1 MNKNIDFLNIKNVIY
16 NIIMDYNIIT
26 NRIHIDWNEFIE
38 ENKKELIEIL
48 SKINII
54 DNIIYPKQK
63 DIFKTLFYF
72 GPIDTKLVILGQDP
86 YIGEETNI
94 PQAHGFAFSV
104 PKCHTKIPP
113 SLKNI
118 FKEIKNCYPEYNV
131 PEKQSFSA
139 KLKEHSSF
147 NVPTHGNLKRWVK
160 KEKIILLNCALTV
173 IKGHSNSMMKLWE
186 NYTDKLIKYISDTSN
201 KTIFLLMGNFA
212 ISKSKLVDTN
222 KHKIFTTKHPS
233 PLSAHNGFFGCNV
246 FKNINDYLEENNM
259 DIIRW

>member
-1 MNKNIDFLNIKNVIY
+1 
-16 NIIMDYNIIT
+16 MDYNIIT
-26 NRIHIDWNEFIE
+26 TRIHPEWNEFIE

-48 SKINII
+48 AKVSLDN
-54 DNIIYPKQK
+54 NIIYPKQK

-72 GPIDTKLVILGQDP
+72 GPEDTKLVILGQDP
-86 YIGEETNI
+86 YINEETNI

-118 FKEIKNCYPEYNV
+118 FKEIKNCYPEYV
-131 PEKQSFSA
+131 I
-139 KLKEHSSF
+139 
-147 NVPTHGNLKRWVK
+147 PTHGNLKRWVK

-173 IKGHSNSMMKLWE
+173 IKGHSNSHIKLWE
-186 NYTDKLIKYISDTSN
+186 QYTDKLIKYISDKN
-201 KTIFLLMGNFA
+201 KKTIFLLMGNFA

-222 KHKIFTTKHPS
+222 KHMIFTTKHPS
-233 PLSAHNGFFGCNV
+233 PLSAHNGFFGSNV

-259 DIIRW
+259 DIIQW

>member
-38 ENKKELIEIL
+38 NNKKELMEIL

-72 GPIDTKLVILGQDP
+72 GPSDTKLVILGQDP
-86 YIGEETNI
+86 YIGDICKQNTSKVEMNIGEGTNI

-118 FKEIKNCYPEYNV
+118 FKEIKNCYPEYV
-131 PEKQSFSA
+131 IPI
-139 KLKEHSSF
+139 
-147 NVPTHGNLKRWVK
+147 HGNLKRWVK

-173 IKGHSNSMMKLWE
+173 IKGHSNSHIKLWE
-186 NYTDKLIKYISDTSN
+186 QYTDKLIKYISDTSN

-233 PLSAHNGFFGCNV
+233 PLSAHNGFFGCNI
-246 FKNINDYLEENNM
+246 FKLINDYLEENNM
-259 DIIRW
+259 DIIHW

>member
-1 MNKNIDFLNIKNVIY
+1 
-16 NIIMDYNIIT
+16 MDYNIIT
-26 NRIHIDWNEFIE
+26 TRIHPEWNEFIE
-38 ENKKELIEIL
+38 ENKKELMEIL
-48 SKINII
+48 AKVSSDNNVIN
-54 DNIIYPKQK
+54 NVIYPKQK

-72 GPIDTKLVILGQDP
+72 GPEDTKLVILGQDP
-86 YIGEETNI
+86 YIGEISLENLPKIGMNIPKEFQTNIGDNSSKVGKNI

-104 PKCHTKIPP
+104 PKSHTKIPP

-118 FKEIKNCYPEYNV
+118 FKEIKNCYPNY
-131 PEKQSFSA
+131 
-139 KLKEHSSF
+139 

-173 IKGHSNSMMKLWE
+173 IKGHSNSHIKLWE
-186 NYTDKLIKYISDTSN
+186 SYTDKLIKYISDKNN

-222 KHKIFTTKHPS
+222 KHMIFTTKHPS
-233 PLSAHNGFFGCNV
+233 PLSAHNGFFGSNI

-259 DIIRW
+259 DIIQW